1 MRDSKIK
8 ETDQEGSLLIRVE
21 GFLSCQQSQKKKR
34 KKISV
39 AINSSIRAKQSL
51 HSSAKAVLIS
61 DTPHL
66 TWYQISVVVIY
77 TMRFYIKI
85 F

>member
-8 ETDQEGSLLIRVE
+8 ETDQRD
-21 GFLSCQQSQKKKR
+21 LSKMCCLSEWKDFFHVNNHRKKK
-34 KKISV
+34 KEKFTV
-39 AINSSIRAKQSL
+39 AINSSIRARQSL

-66 TWYQISVVVIY
+66 TWYRISIVVI
-77 TMRFYIKI
+77 
-85 F
+85 